1 MKNGMKTAF
10 PNEEDIEDFISEKP
24 ELYSGFKHIG
34 SAASPSGNT
43 SKKIH
48 SWGLPEENRYGEM
61 VKEIWEA
68 VNPEGTSERN
78 FKILV
83 RAYNTFEDQP
93 ENRDFTREAVIGDL
107 MGEKDLS
114 DNPLKESI
122 DIFTTDLEKAL
133 AILIYDIYIT
143 GENPQKVLGGKDPV
157 QRYRPSDIDMV
168 EVIRLL
174 RKAES
179 PFSQL
184 TTDIGVALRE
194 LEVKF
199 NESKEGTVSDR
210 TDKISAEP
218 EILKDEIEKLA
229 KSLESSLS
237 KIKEGVL
244 KAVQNKLLMVIN
256 NQQEYM
262 SSVHSN
268 ILVELEDSEFIRR
281 Q

>member
-1 MKNGMKTAF
+1 
-10 PNEEDIEDFISEKP
+10 
-24 ELYSGFKHIG
+24 
-34 SAASPSGNT
+34 
-43 SKKIH
+43 
-48 SWGLPEENRYGEM
+48 M

-218 EILKDEIEKLA
+218 EMLKDEIEKLA